1 MACGSTADCLWRS
14 LRAPVVVP
22 YGLLNGLPSSACSV
36 QGP

>member
-1 MACGSTADCLWRS
+1 MAGGSSADCLWRS

-22 YGLLNGLPSSACSV
+22 YGLFNGLPSSARSV